1 MDIKKVVLSSVVPGY
16 GTAQLLNQIIKSSSE
31 NQQKND
37 TNLYELEEEV
47 VRQQMYEKINEAKAR
62 VAQEVAIAERIQNAE
77 TVEIE
82 EFYDFSGKGSLGL
95 DIEETISLGLK
106 ASGQKVTRRV
116 YKFNGKILNDLSF
129 EEESISD
136 TNEI

>member
-37 TNLYELEEEV
+37 TNLSELEEEV

>member
-136 TNEI
+136 INEI

>member
-16 GTAQLLNQIIKSSSE
+16 GTAQLLNQIIKSSTD

-37 TNLYELEEEV
+37 TDLNILEEEV
-47 VRQQMYEKINEAKAR
+47 LRQQMYEKINEAKAR

-82 EFYDFSGKGSLGL
+82 EFYDLSGKGSLGL
-95 DIEETISLGLK
+95 TLEETLNLGLK
-106 ASGQKVTRRV
+106 ASGQKVSRRV

-129 EEESISD
+129 GEESVSD
-136 TNEI
+136 TDEI

>member
-62 VAQEVAIAERIQNAE
+62 VAQEVAIA
-77 TVEIE
+77 
-82 EFYDFSGKGSLGL
+82 
-95 DIEETISLGLK
+95 
-106 ASGQKVTRRV
+106 
-116 YKFNGKILNDLSF
+116 
-129 EEESISD
+129 
-136 TNEI
+136 